1 MQPETIFKICNN
13 AAPLGW
19 LLMAFAPRWNGSK
32 TRALRALPLASG
44 TGVSNVL
51 LAALVL
57 IKFSKENAAQGV
69 LLFSLVYL
77 EICSWLTK

>member
-1 MQPETIFKICNN
+1 M
-13 AAPLGW
+13 PL
-19 LLMAFAPRWNGSK
+19 LLAGCSWHLHRVGNGSK

-44 TGVSNVL
+44 TGLSNVL

-77 EICSWLTK
+77 GICSWLTK